1 MNKKRLMRLLGWLI
15 VILALVELATD
26 WPDPPNPPI
35 EHQFE
40 EPIEFPFE
48 ITRRYTEVDIG
59 VPHHMHQFVF
69 HYANEE
75 TAQELRYI
83 VDKVVDEPEDMED
96 ISSYGDQYV
105 LADGTSAF
113 YDEAES
119 TSQGL
124 WWINKN
130 GFTARIIYY
139 IDGNS
144 VELEDETRLPVQQL
158 INLANQT
165 L

>member
-26 WPDPPNPPI
+26 WPDLPNPSI
-35 EHQFE
+35 EHAFE
-40 EPIEFPFE
+40 EPIAFPFK
-48 ITRRYTEVDIG
+48 ITQRSTEVDIQ
-59 VPHHMHQFVF
+59 VPHYLHSFVF
-69 HYANEE
+69 RYVNEE

-124 WWINKN
+124 W
-130 GFTARIIYY
+130 
-139 IDGNS
+139 
-144 VELEDETRLPVQQL
+144 
-158 INLANQT
+158 
-165 L
+165 

>member
-1 MNKKRLMRLLGWLI
+1 MKWIVRTLGWLI

-26 WPDPPNPPI
+26 WPDQPNPPI
-35 EHQFE
+35 EHEFE
-40 EPIEFPFE
+40 EPTAFPFD
-48 ITRRYTEVDIG
+48 ITRRYSEIDIAK
-59 VPHHMHQFVF
+59 PHHMHQFVF
-69 HYANEE
+69 HYVNEE
-75 TAQELRYI
+75 TTQELHYI
-83 VDKVVDEPEDMED
+83 VHKIVDEPNEMED
-96 ISSYGDQYV
+96 ISLYGDQYE
-105 LADGTSAF
+105 LADGTTAYF
-113 YDEAES
+113 DETES

-124 WWINKN
+124 WWQNRD

-144 VELEDETRLPVQQL
+144 VELDDENRLSVQQL

>member
-1 MNKKRLMRLLGWLI
+1 MKWIVRALGGLLVL
-15 VILALVELATD
+15 LALVELATD
-26 WPDPPNPPI
+26 RADQPNPPI
-35 EHQFE
+35 EHAFE
-40 EPIEFPFE
+40 EPIAFPFE
-48 ITRRYTEVDIG
+48 ITRRYSEIDIAK
-59 VPHHMHQFVF
+59 PHHMHQFVF
-69 HYANEE
+69 HYVNEE
-75 TAQELRYI
+75 TTQELRYI
-83 VDKVVDEPEDMED
+83 VHKVVDEPDDMED

-144 VELEDETRLPVQQL
+144 IELDDETRLPVQQL

>member
-15 VILALVELATD
+15 VILALFELTTD

-35 EHQFE
+35 EHTFE
-40 EPIEFPFE
+40 EPIVFPFE
-48 ITRRYTEVDIG
+48 ITRRYTEVDIQ
-59 VPHHMHQFVF
+59 VPHYLHSFVF
-69 HYANEE
+69 HYVNEE
-75 TAQELRYI
+75 TSQELHYI
-83 VDKVVDEPEDMED
+83 VDKVVDEPEDVD
-96 ISSYGDQYV
+96 DLSSYGDQYE
-105 LADGTSAF
+105 LADGTAAF
-113 YDEAES
+113 FDESES

-139 IDGNS
+139 LDGNS
-144 VELEDETRLPVQQL
+144 VELDDETRLPVQQL

>member
-1 MNKKRLMRLLGWLI
+1 MKMKWIIRTLGWLI

-26 WPDPPNPPI
+26 WPDPPNPSI
-35 EHQFE
+35 EHAFE
-40 EPIEFPFE
+40 EPIAFPFE
-48 ITRRYTEVDIG
+48 ITRRYTEVDIQ
-59 VPHHMHQFVF
+59 VPHYLHSFVF
-69 HYANEE
+69 HYVNEE

-83 VDKVVDEPEDMED
+83 VDKVVDEPGDIED

-144 VELEDETRLPVQQL
+144 VELDNETRLPVQQL

>member
-1 MNKKRLMRLLGWLI
+1 MKMKWIVRVLGGLLVL
-15 VILALVELATD
+15 LALVELATD
-26 WPDPPNPPI
+26 RADQPNLPI
-35 EHQFE
+35 EYAFE
-40 EPIEFPFE
+40 EPIAFPFE
-48 ITRRYTEVDIG
+48 ITQRYSEVDIEN
-59 VPHHMHQFVF
+59 PHHMHQFVF
-69 HYANEE
+69 NYVNEE

-83 VDKVVDEPEDMED
+83 VHKVVDEPEDVED
-96 ISSYGDQYV
+96 VSSYGDQYV

-124 WWINKN
+124 WWINKD

-144 VELEDETRLPVQQL
+144 VELDDETRLPVQQL

>member
-1 MNKKRLMRLLGWLI
+1 MKRLIRLLGWLI
-15 VILALVELATD
+15 VILALFELATD

-35 EHQFE
+35 EHTFE
-40 EPIEFPFE
+40 EPIAFPFE
-48 ITRRYTEVDIG
+48 ITRRYTEVDIQ
-59 VPHHMHQFVF
+59 VPHDLHSFVF
-69 HYANEE
+69 HYVNEE
-75 TAQELRYI
+75 MSQELRYI
-83 VDKVVDEPEDMED
+83 VDKVVDEPDDIEN

-105 LADGTSAF
+105 LADGTAAF
-113 YDEAES
+113 FDETES

-144 VELEDETRLPVQQL
+144 VELDENTRLSVQQL